1 MQKICERN
9 KKCVFGSK
17 ANVLVGRFQR
27 RKKGKGAGPKTG
39 LRLTEIWECLEEGTV
54 LLRSI
59 YHLTDVAICDR
70 MCGISQCGLT

>member
-1 MQKICERN
+1 MCLGQKQTSLWG
-9 KKCVFGSK
+9 VSK
-17 ANVLVGRFQR
+17 GG
-27 RKKGKGAGPKTG
+27 KGKGAGWKTG